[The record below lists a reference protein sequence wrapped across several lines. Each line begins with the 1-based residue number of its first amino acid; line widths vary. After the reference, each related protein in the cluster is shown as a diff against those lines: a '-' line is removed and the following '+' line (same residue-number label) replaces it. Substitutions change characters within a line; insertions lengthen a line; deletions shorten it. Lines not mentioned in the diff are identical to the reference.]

1 MPVFLIIAIIIA
13 ILAVTFALLNASV
26 VTVSLVFTSFESSL
40 ALVLL
45 ITFGIGVLVGFL
57 GVMPTIIRQ
66 RVEISRLKKKAKST
80 DGGKASGKSQS
91 LGAGRADDSTAM
103 HL

>member
-1 MPVFLIIAIIIA
+1 MPIFLIIAIIIA

-40 ALVLL
+40 ALILL
-45 ITFGIGVLVGFL
+45 VTFGIGVLVGF
-57 GVMPTIIRQ
+57 MATIIRQ
-66 RVEISRLKKKAKST
+66 RVEISRLKKKAKNT
-80 DGGKASGKSQS
+80 DGKKSGGSSQS
-91 LGAGRADDSTAM
+91 LGSGRVDDSTAM

>member
-1 MPVFLIIAIIIA
+1 MPIFLIIAIIIA

-40 ALVLL
+40 ALILL
-45 ITFGIGVLVGFL
+45 VTFGIGVLVGFM

-66 RVEISRLKKKAKST
+66 RVEISRLKKKAKNT
-80 DGGKASGKSQS
+80 DGKKSGGSSQS
-91 LGAGRADDSTAM
+91 LGSGRVDDSTAM